1 MSDSSPAKT
10 DQNTGT
16 TEKSGGAAVA
26 APKKKIKPAGKSK
39 PAPLP
44 AYHVVLLNDDDHSY
58 EYVIEMLGALFGHP
72 SHEGYRLAEMV
83 DKAGRAI
90 VLTTHREKAELKRD
104 QIHAYGRDQAVATC
118 VGSMSAI
125 IEPAQE

>member
-1 MSDSSPAKT
+1 MSDSSPAQTGKKT
-10 DQNTGT
+10 GAP
-16 TEKSGGAAVA
+16 EKSGGAAVA
-26 APKKKIKPAGKSK
+26 TPKRKTKPAGKSK

-44 AYHVVLLNDDDHSY
+44 AYHVVLLDDDDHSY
-58 EYVIEMLGALFGHP
+58 EYVIEMLGVLFGHP
-72 SHEGYRLAEMV
+72 THEGYRLAEQV
-83 DKAGRAI
+83 DRAGRAI

-125 IEPAQE
+125 IEPAQG